1 MTQASADCTVRSGTC
16 DNRGEAVPV
25 VTATT
30 QENHMNNEE
39 EESTPTS
46 VTLDV
51 GRRLR
56 DLRKARHMSL
66 DDVERQSAGRWSA
79 SAIGAYERG
88 FRTLSLPR
96 LHELAEFYDVPV
108 SVLLGEQTPTH
119 EGPPK
124 LVLDL
129 EALNRA
135 PDAGPVQ
142 RFVRSIIIERGD
154 YNGRVLTIRRDDL
167 RAICALLQTD
177 VADAVSR
184 LEAWGALVESPSN
197 LG

>member
-1 MTQASADCTVRSGTC
+1 
-16 DNRGEAVPV
+16 
-25 VTATT
+25 
-30 QENHMNNEE
+30 
-39 EESTPTS
+39 
-46 VTLDV
+46 
-51 GRRLR
+51 
-56 DLRKARHMSL
+56 
-66 DDVERQSAGRWSA
+66 
-79 SAIGAYERG
+79 
-88 FRTLSLPR
+88 
-96 LHELAEFYDVPV
+96 
-108 SVLLGEQTPTH
+108 
-119 EGPPK
+119 
-124 LVLDL
+124 VLDL

>member
-1 MTQASADCTVRSGTC
+1 
-16 DNRGEAVPV
+16 
-25 VTATT
+25 VTIDHN
-30 QENHMNNEE
+30 ENQMNNQHEE
-39 EESTPTS
+39 ETTPTS
-46 VTLDV
+46 VTLAV

-56 DLRKARHMSL
+56 SLRKARHMSL
-66 DDVERQSAGRWSA
+66 DDVERQSSGRWSA

-108 SVLLGEQTPTH
+108 SVLLGEQTPSH

-129 EALNRA
+129 EALNRVPEA
-135 PDAGPVQ
+135 APVQ
-142 RFVRSIIIERGD
+142 RFVRSIIVERGD

-177 VADAVSR
+177 IGDAVAK
-184 LEAWGALVESPSN
+184 LEAWGALVESPST
-197 LG
+197 LS

>member
-1 MTQASADCTVRSGTC
+1 
-16 DNRGEAVPV
+16 
-25 VTATT
+25 
-30 QENHMNNEE
+30 MNNQEE
-39 EESTPTS
+39 ETTPST
-46 VTLDV
+46 VTLEV

-56 DLRKARHMSL
+56 ALRKARHMSL

-108 SVLLGEQTPTH
+108 SVLLGEQAPPS

-135 PDAGPVQ
+135 PDAAPVQ
-142 RFVRSIIIERGD
+142 RFVRSIIVERGD

-177 VADAVSR
+177 VADAVGR
-184 LEAWGALVESPSN
+184 LESWGALVESPAN

>member
-1 MTQASADCTVRSGTC
+1 MTIDH
-16 DNRGEAVPV
+16 N
-25 VTATT
+25 
-30 QENHMNNEE
+30 ENHMNNEQE
-39 EESTPTS
+39 EETTPTS
-46 VTLDV
+46 VTLSV

-56 DLRKARHMSL
+56 SLRKARHMSL
-66 DDVERQSAGRWSA
+66 DDVERQSSGRWSA

-96 LHELAEFYDVPV
+96 LHELAEFYDVQV
-108 SVLLGEQTPTH
+108 SVLLGEQTSTH

-129 EALNRA
+129 EALNRVPEA
-135 PDAGPVQ
+135 APVQ
-142 RFVRSIIIERGD
+142 RFVRSIIVERGD

-177 VADAVSR
+177 IADAVAR
-184 LEAWGALVESPSN
+184 LEAWGALVESPST
-197 LG
+197 LS

>member
-1 MTQASADCTVRSGTC
+1 
-16 DNRGEAVPV
+16 
-25 VTATT
+25 VTIDHN
-30 QENHMNNEE
+30 ENQMNNEQE
-39 EESTPTS
+39 EETTPTS
-46 VTLDV
+46 VTLAV

-56 DLRKARHMSL
+56 SLRKARHMSL
-66 DDVERQSAGRWSA
+66 DDVERQSSGRWSA

-108 SVLLGEQTPTH
+108 SVLLGEQTSTH

-129 EALNRA
+129 EALNRVPEA
-135 PDAGPVQ
+135 APVQ
-142 RFVRSIIIERGD
+142 RFVRSIIVERGD

-177 VADAVSR
+177 IADAVAR
-184 LEAWGALVESPSN
+184 LEAWGALVESPST
-197 LG
+197 LS

>member
-1 MTQASADCTVRSGTC
+1 MTIDH
-16 DNRGEAVPV
+16 N
-25 VTATT
+25 
-30 QENHMNNEE
+30 ENHMNNEQE

-46 VTLDV
+46 VTLSV

-56 DLRKARHMSL
+56 SLRKARHMSL
-66 DDVERQSAGRWSA
+66 DDVERQSSGRWSA

-108 SVLLGEQTPTH
+108 SVLLGEQTTTH

-129 EALNRA
+129 EALNRVPEA
-135 PDAGPVQ
+135 APVQ
-142 RFVRSIIIERGD
+142 RFVRSIIVERGD
-154 YNGRVLTIRRDDL
+154 YNCRVLTIRRDDL

-177 VADAVSR
+177 IADAVAR
-184 LEAWGALVESPSN
+184 LQAWGALVESPSG
-197 LG
+197 LS

>member
-1 MTQASADCTVRSGTC
+1 MTIDH
-16 DNRGEAVPV
+16 N
-25 VTATT
+25 
-30 QENHMNNEE
+30 ENHMNNEQE

-46 VTLDV
+46 VTLSV

-56 DLRKARHMSL
+56 SLRKARHMSL
-66 DDVERQSAGRWSA
+66 DDVERQSSGRWSA

-108 SVLLGEQTPTH
+108 SVLLGEQTSTH

-129 EALNRA
+129 EALNRVPEA
-135 PDAGPVQ
+135 APVQ
-142 RFVRSIIIERGD
+142 RFVRSIIVERGD

-177 VADAVSR
+177 IADAVAR
-184 LEAWGALVESPSN
+184 LEAWGALVESPSG
-197 LG
+197 LS

>member
-1 MTQASADCTVRSGTC
+1 MNSDHK
-16 DNRGEAVPV
+16 
-25 VTATT
+25 
-30 QENHMNNEE
+30 ENQMNNNHTEE
-39 EESTPTS
+39 EESTTPTS
-46 VTLDV
+46 VTLEV

-56 DLRKARHMSL
+56 SLRKAQHMSL
-66 DDVERQSAGRWSA
+66 DDVERQSSGRWSA

-108 SVLLGEQTPTH
+108 SVLLGEQTTTQ

-129 EALNRA
+129 EALSRVPEA
-135 PDAGPVQ
+135 APVQ
-142 RFVRSIIIERGD
+142 RFVRSIIVERGD

-177 VADAVSR
+177 INEAVAR
-184 LEAWGALVESPSN
+184 LEAWGALVESPST
-197 LG
+197 LS

>member
-1 MTQASADCTVRSGTC
+1 
-16 DNRGEAVPV
+16 
-25 VTATT
+25 VTDDHPRN
-30 QENHMNNEE
+30 QMNNQEE
-39 EESTPTS
+39 ETTASN
-46 VTLDV
+46 VTVEV

-56 DLRKARHMSL
+56 ALRKARHMSL

-108 SVLLGEQTPTH
+108 SVLLGEQTATT

-129 EALNRA
+129 EALNRVPEA
-135 PDAGPVQ
+135 APVQ

-167 RAICALLQTD
+167 RAICALLQLD
-177 VADAVSR
+177 VPDAIAR
-184 LEAWGALVESPSN
+184 LEGWSALVESPSN

>member
-1 MTQASADCTVRSGTC
+1 MNSDH
-16 DNRGEAVPV
+16 N
-25 VTATT
+25 
-30 QENHMNNEE
+30 ENQMNNHQEDE
-39 EESTPTS
+39 TTPTS
-46 VTLDV
+46 VTLAV

-56 DLRKARHMSL
+56 SLRKARHMSL
-66 DDVERQSAGRWSA
+66 DDVERQSTGRWSA

-108 SVLLGEQTPTH
+108 SVLLGEQTTTQ

-129 EALNRA
+129 EALNRVPEA
-135 PDAGPVQ
+135 APVQ
-142 RFVRSIIIERGD
+142 RFVRSIIVERGD

-177 VADAVSR
+177 IAEAVSR
-184 LEAWGALVESPSN
+184 LEAWGALVESPST
-197 LG
+197 LS